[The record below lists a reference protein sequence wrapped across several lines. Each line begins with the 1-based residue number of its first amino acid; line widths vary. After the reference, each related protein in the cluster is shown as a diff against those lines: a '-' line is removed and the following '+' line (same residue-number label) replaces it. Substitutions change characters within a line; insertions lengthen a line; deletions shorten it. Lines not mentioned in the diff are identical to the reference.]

1 MTLAET
7 FDQLDWEA
15 IESYVKLGQEENLH
29 LDFKTV
35 KNSDMTATD
44 DKRNLARGISGFAN
58 SNGGIIVWGVDA
70 RKNADGVDCAN
81 SIAEISKPALMVS
94 RLNTLT
100 GDATSPIVDGIRHRA
115 ITNPETNAGVV
126 VTLVPETD
134 SGPYMAK
141 LGEQRYFKRSG
152 DSFYQMEHYDLED
165 MFGRRQKPKIEILFE
180 EGKAE
185 DRIEELVVFLFNQG
199 RAIARHA
206 GFLISLK
213 NVEIIRVGHELNNI
227 SAINSGRPDASDAA
241 EPGTRFAAFRDAAAS
256 VRIPPVLAAIEAL
269 DHGHGVGDFFAG
281 RAIGRSRNLQRAM
294 ILAVWTGSS
303 TRRSLQPIAPRVL
316 PNETLPNFFRCF
328 GPSVFP
334 LYPSCR
340 PDK

>member
-35 KNSDMTATD
+35 KNADMTAAD

-100 GDATSPIVDGIRHRA
+100 GDATSPIVDGIRHRL

-126 VTLVPETD
+126 VILVPETEG
-134 SGPYMAK
+134 GPYMAK

-152 DSFYQMEHYDLED
+152 DSFYQMEHFDLED

-185 DRIEELVVFLFNQG
+185 DGIEELVVFLLNQG

-206 GFLISLK
+206 GFVISLK
-213 NVEIIRVGHELNNI
+213 NVEITRVGHELNNI
-227 SAINSGRPDASDAA
+227 SAINSGRPVVSHNNQ
-241 EPGTRFAAFRDAAAS
+241 S
-256 VRIPPVLAAIEAL
+256 VIHPNGIRVNLGSIHVRRIDPTQAIE
-269 DHGHGVGDFFAG
+269 GDVTLYCEGTQSVKRFHT
-281 RAIGRSRNLQRAM
+281 
-294 ILAVWTGSS
+294 V
-303 TRRSLQPIAPRVL
+303 APAPPATIEEAPKL
-316 PNETLPNFFRCF
+316 
-328 GPSVFP
+328 GGA
-334 LYPSCR
+334 
-340 PDK
+340 